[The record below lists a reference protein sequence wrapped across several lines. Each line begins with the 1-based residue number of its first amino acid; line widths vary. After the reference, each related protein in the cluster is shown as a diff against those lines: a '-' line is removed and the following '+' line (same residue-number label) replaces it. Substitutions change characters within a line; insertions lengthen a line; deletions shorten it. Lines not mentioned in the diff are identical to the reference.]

1 MEKLFKKLLIKISK
15 KNPPKRPIKQKT
27 NKPKFSLAL
36 EIKTMPSY
44 FIIIKLIITY
54 MLVNPAIAY
63 ENFEFI
69 GKRSLI
75 KKVIIKASNKVMQ
88 ITV

>member
-1 MEKLFKKLLIKISK
+1 MKKALVTGGCGFIGSNLVEYLLRYGAKKVRVLDNLSNGHYANIKEFES
-15 KNPPKRPIKQKT
+15 
-27 NKPKFSLAL
+27 
-36 EIKTMPSY
+36 
-44 FIIIKLIITY
+44 
-54 MLVNPAIAY
+54 Y

>member
-1 MEKLFKKLLIKISK
+1 
-15 KNPPKRPIKQKT
+15 
-27 NKPKFSLAL
+27 
-36 EIKTMPSY
+36 
-44 FIIIKLIITY
+44 

-75 KKVIIKASNKVMQ
+75 KKVIIRNIKIASPIRYISEFTLIYDSANSRA
-88 ITV
+88 